1 MLYMIEPLVDSVDIC
16 QLRFLTHSAQDV
28 IRQCTVYV
36 EYCDGTNNVFHTKQ
50 VTCTSSVSF
59 LFAFFSWESLSHY

>member
-28 IRQCTVYV
+28 IRHCTVYV
-36 EYCDGTNNVFHTKQ
+36 EYCDGANNVFHTKQ
-50 VTCTSSVSF
+50 VTCTSSVIF
-59 LFAFFSWESLSHY
+59 LFVFFSWESLSHY

>member
-59 LFAFFSWESLSHY
+59 LFVFFSWKSLSHY